1 MTPPVAHRNNTG
13 ENQAL
18 TWLSAII
25 TPTKMTLSPT
35 KTAGGRR
42 CSSVPWSQELEKAI
56 PMLWNYRSISC
67 KSALAPVAN
76 GPVESTVPEVDGTE
90 RLTAPLGPAE
100 STT

>member
-1 MTPPVAHRNNTG
+1 MPPPTAHGNNTG

-18 TWLSAII
+18 TWLSAI
-25 TPTKMTLSPT
+25 TAPARMTLSPT

-76 GPVESTVPEVDGTE
+76 GPVETTVPEVDGTD
-90 RLTAPLGPAE
+90 RLTAHLAPAN
-100 STT
+100 ST